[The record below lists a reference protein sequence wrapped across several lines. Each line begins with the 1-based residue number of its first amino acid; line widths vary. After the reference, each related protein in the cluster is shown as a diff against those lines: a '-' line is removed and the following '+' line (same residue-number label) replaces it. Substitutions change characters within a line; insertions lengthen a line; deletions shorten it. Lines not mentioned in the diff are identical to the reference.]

1 MISPLAKLQP
11 GESGNLSK
19 LTSLATNIEF
29 KNNNL
34 KNIDTRESYRETLR
48 LIVDKKMGTAFVTN
62 PKHRDIL
69 LDYAR
74 QATRWGNSVN
84 YHLPGPSSLVH
95 PAIRDPQITDRTWQK
110 LLEPA
115 QNFIDRAQKY
125 HKDSQAAVKIKVEEN
140 EIGYA
145 NTKGINESFPATAI
159 SIILSL
165 SLIEGK
171 NMLGDYVWLNHTH
184 LDEINWQDA
193 EERLFTNIDR
203 GRTNVKLPPGSY
215 PVLFTPETAADILN
229 PLQACLNG
237 KAVVRGLSPWQGQ
250 LDNQIFHESI
260 TITNDGLLDRGI
272 ASRPFDNE
280 GIPCQTF
287 PLIEKGYLKNF
298 LLDLETAQE
307 LALPSRGT
315 AGNSGPQ
322 PNNMIMEPG
331 RQSYK
336 TILENMEEGVLIA
349 ATMGAWAGNPY
360 GGQVS
365 GNIYLGYKI
374 EGGKIKG
381 RIKDAM
387 FSVNTF
393 KALLNQVSSISSERR
408 WTGNLLLPF
417 ILLEDIYVAV
427 KS

>member
-1 MISPLAKLQP
+1 MISLLAKLQT
-11 GESGNLSK
+11 GEAGDLSK
-19 LTSLATNIEF
+19 QNSLITNIEF
-29 KNNNL
+29 KNNRL
-34 KNIDTRESYRETLR
+34 KNIDTREVYRETLR
-48 LIVDKKMGTAFVTN
+48 LLVEKKMGTAFVTD
-62 PKHRDIL
+62 PKHHNLL

-74 QATRWGNSVN
+74 KATNWGNPVN
-84 YHLPGPSSLVH
+84 YHLPGPSSIIQ
-95 PAIRDPQITDRTWQK
+95 PAIRDPQITGRTWQK

-115 QNFIDRAQKY
+115 QRFIDKAKKY
-125 HKDSQAAVKIKVEEN
+125 HKDCQAAVKIKIEEN
-140 EIGYA
+140 EFSYA
-145 NTKGINESFPATAI
+145 NTEGIDESFPATAI

-171 NMLGDYVWLNHTH
+171 NMLEDYIWLNHTH
-184 LDEINWQDA
+184 LDEISWQDA
-193 EERLFTNIDR
+193 EERIFTNIDR
-203 GRTNVKLPPGSY
+203 GRTNVKLPSGSY
-215 PVLFTPETAADILN
+215 PVLFTPEAAADILH

-237 KAVVRGLSPWQGQ
+237 KAVVRGLSPWLGQ
-250 LDNQIFHESI
+250 LEKRIFHESL
-260 TITNDGLLDRGI
+260 TVTNDGLLDRGI

-298 LLDLETAQE
+298 LLDLATAQE
-307 LALPSRGT
+307 LVLPPRGT
-315 AGNSGPQ
+315 AGSNGPQ
-322 PNNMIMEPG
+322 ANNMIMEPG
-331 RQSYK
+331 SQSYK
-336 TILENMEEGVLIA
+336 EIINSMEEGVLIA

-393 KALLNQVSSISSERR
+393 KALLNQVGSISSERR
-408 WTGNLLLPF
+408 WTGNLLLPY
-417 ILLEDIYVAV
+417 ILLEDIYIAV